1 MEIDIVFRIAAV
13 GILVAVLNQVLI
25 RAGREVQAM
34 MTTLAGLVV
43 VLFWII
49 GYISQLFETVQT
61 MFQLSGGD
69 RLEIS
74 KIITLGLVGTVFA
87 VLLKK
92 ENPQI
97 AMLVAAA
104 TGILIFLLLCAPL
117 GNLISLLQETAE
129 KAGVGEG
136 YFGIVLKVIGI
147 AYLTQFGAQL
157 CADAGESAIA
167 SKIELA
173 GKVLMMTAAAPVL
186 TGLLEM
192 VMGLV

>member
-1 MEIDIVFRIAAV
+1 M
-13 GILVAVLNQVLI
+13 
-25 RAGREVQAM
+25 
-34 MTTLAGLVV
+34 
-43 VLFWII
+43 
-49 GYISQLFETVQT
+49 
-61 MFQLSGGD
+61 
-69 RLEIS
+69 EIS
-74 KIITLGLVGTVFA
+74 KLIALGLVGTVFA

-117 GNLISLLQETAE
+117 GNLVSLLKETAE

>member
-1 MEIDIVFRIAAV
+1 M
-13 GILVAVLNQVLI
+13 
-25 RAGREVQAM
+25 
-34 MTTLAGLVV
+34 
-43 VLFWII
+43 
-49 GYISQLFETVQT
+49 
-61 MFQLSGGD
+61 
-69 RLEIS
+69 EIS
-74 KIITLGLVGTVFA
+74 KIIAFGLVGTVFS

-104 TGILIFLLLCAPL
+104 TGILIFLFLCEPLKNLLF
-117 GNLISLLQETAE
+117 LLRETAE

-136 YFGIVLKVIGI
+136 YFAIVLKVIGI
-147 AYLTQFGAQL
+147 AYLTQFGSQL

-186 TGLLEM
+186 TGMLEM

>member
-25 RAGREVQAM
+25 RAGREEQAM

-61 MFQLSGGD
+61 MFQLSGGGYV
-69 RLEIS
+69 EIS
-74 KIITLGLVGTVFA
+74 KIIALGLVGTVFA

-117 GNLISLLQETAE
+117 GNLVSLLKETAE

>member
-1 MEIDIVFRIAAV
+1 MD
-13 GILVAVLNQVLI
+13 
-25 RAGREVQAM
+25 
-34 MTTLAGLVV
+34 
-43 VLFWII
+43 
-49 GYISQLFETVQT
+49 
-61 MFQLSGGD
+61 
-69 RLEIS
+69 IS
-74 KIITLGLVGTVFA
+74 KIIALGLVGTVFS

-104 TGILIFLLLCAPL
+104 TGILIFLMLCAPL
-117 GNLISLLQETAE
+117 RELLVLLRETAE
-129 KAGVGEG
+129 KAGVGED

-173 GKVLMMTAAAPVL
+173 GKVLMMTVAAPVL